1 MFSQTQKK
9 YILTFIIIRKT
20 MKDFLIKELKS
31 DWHHISNELYHVL
44 MSVFT
49 IYFGYV
55 LIKYENSPE
64 KREELENVKTQK

>member
-1 MFSQTQKK
+1 
-9 YILTFIIIRKT
+9 